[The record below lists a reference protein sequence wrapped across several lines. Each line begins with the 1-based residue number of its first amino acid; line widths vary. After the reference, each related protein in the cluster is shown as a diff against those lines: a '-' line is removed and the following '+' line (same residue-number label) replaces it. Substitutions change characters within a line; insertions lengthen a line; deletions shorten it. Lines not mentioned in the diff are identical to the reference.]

1 MPTYI
6 KLLPQIKGLLAKP
19 KNKCEY
25 INFQIADSLTQ
36 ENFKVQYTRKAY
48 IFMAAKIIYDFYIH
62 KQMILFV
69 FNPLYNKS
77 GGDKM
82 FELAENR
89 AIGENLSK
97 LINKKYKS
105 VRQFGKEYIKL
116 DGRIADDDETRKMS
130 NRLSQIIN
138 GDKSIQIYDLPI
150 FTKLLGVSCEEKIGR
165 S

>member
-1 MPTYI
+1 
-6 KLLPQIKGLLAKP
+6 
-19 KNKCEY
+19 
-25 INFQIADSLTQ
+25 
-36 ENFKVQYTRKAY
+36 
-48 IFMAAKIIYDFYIH
+48 
-62 KQMILFV
+62 MILFV

-89 AIGENLSK
+89 AIGENLSR

-150 FTKLLGVSCEEKIGR
+150 FTKLLDVSCEEILSAGKCFSASSNHLTNYLVATSKDKNEWLLYLNMEEQIILNADEYGKTVID
-165 S
+165 